1 MLNLP
6 LINSDALAC
15 SYPSAICYSGN
26 GRVTVTLSSSWL
38 SVVRPLQMFQK
49 YQEFTT
55 EYHFTSVTTVNEKRP
70 TLKSPRPQLTRSM
83 RKVSKVPP
91 NRVAPLRCTAWTE
104 RFPLLHAWTTTN
116 IPASRRYTGQP
127 RVVAAIISLLPRTC
141 SVNGHIN
148 ARTHTSP
155 AALPKPAGAG
165 FKQKSPFP
173 SNRNGIYIYIHL
185 YIFIYFKAATKCT
198 FAYLY
203 LTISVNV
210 TKVTP
215 QSHLCWWHF
224 PPVSEWPPSCTR
236 CVFVL
241 WWAGLGLHGGLHC
254 GVFPSP
260 KGGKSWVP
268 NVWAA
273 WLNCDFHRP
282 LAKSALAS
290 LSFIKQK
297 CLEWLQIQG
306 SPYSLHALI
315 SKGAPYPTRCCHSC

>member
-91 NRVAPLRCTAWTE
+91 NRVAPLRSTAWTE

-198 FAYLY
+198 VCLFVFDDQRERYKSN
-203 LTISVNV
+203 T
-210 TKVTP
+210 TK
-215 QSHLCWWHF
+215 SFMLMAF
-224 PPVSEWPPSCTR
+224 PSRVWVASLLHTM
-236 CVFVL
+236 FVL

-290 LSFIKQK
+290 LSFLIK
-297 CLEWLQIQG
+297 CLLG
-306 SPYSLHALI
+306 Y
-315 SKGAPYPTRCCHSC
+315 

>member
-38 SVVRPLQMFQK
+38 SVVRPLEMFQK

-55 EYHFTSVTTVNEKRP
+55 EYHFTSVTTVNEKGP
-70 TLKSPRPQLTRSM
+70 TLKSPRPPLMRSM

-91 NRVAPLRCTAWTE
+91 NRVAPLRSTAWTE

-116 IPASRRYTGQP
+116 IPASRRYTGQL

-173 SNRNGIYIYIHL
+173 SNRNGIYIYIYL
-185 YIFIYFKAATKCT
+185 YISRLLQNAP

-254 GVFPSP
+254 GLFPSP
-260 KGGKSWVP
+260 KGGKPKSWVP

-290 LSFIKQK
+290 LSFLIK
-297 CLEWLQIQG
+297 CLLG
-306 SPYSLHALI
+306 Y
-315 SKGAPYPTRCCHSC
+315 

>member
-83 RKVSKVPP
+83 RNVSKVPP
-91 NRVAPLRCTAWTE
+91 NRVAPLRSTAWTE

-290 LSFIKQK
+290 LSFLIK
-297 CLEWLQIQG
+297 CLLG
-306 SPYSLHALI
+306 Y
-315 SKGAPYPTRCCHSC
+315 

>member
-38 SVVRPLQMFQK
+38 SVVRPLEMFQK

-55 EYHFTSVTTVNEKRP
+55 ESHFTSVTTVNEKRP

-91 NRVAPLRCTAWTE
+91 NRVAPLRSTAWTE

-173 SNRNGIYIYIHL
+173 SNRNGIYIYIYL

-198 FAYLY
+198 VCLFVFDDQCERYKSN
-203 LTISVNV
+203 T
-210 TKVTP
+210 TK
-215 QSHLCWWHF
+215 SFMLM
-224 PPVSEWPPSCTR
+224 
-236 CVFVL
+236 
-241 WWAGLGLHGGLHC
+241 A
-254 GVFPSP
+254 FPSRVWVASLLHTLRVCAMM
-260 KGGKSWVP
+260 SWVGS
-268 NVWAA
+268 A
-273 WLNCDFHRP
+273 WRTALWFVPITQRWK
-282 LAKSALAS
+282 AKVLSA
-290 LSFIKQK
+290 K
-297 CLEWLQIQG
+297 CLSCLTELWLPQAA
-306 SPYSLHALI
+306 S
-315 SKGAPYPTRCCHSC
+315 

>member
-91 NRVAPLRCTAWTE
+91 NRVAPLRSTAWTE

-198 FAYLY
+198 VCLFVFDDQRERYKSN
-203 LTISVNV
+203 T
-210 TKVTP
+210 TK
-215 QSHLCWWHF
+215 SFMLMAF
-224 PPVSEWPPSCTR
+224 PSRVWVASLLHTM
-236 CVFVL
+236 FVL